1 MCRTGLRSRGDL
13 PVHMHAP
20 TVSTTAIIVTYT
32 TEMEHLTVSNLISAK
47 FFFNDP
53 VFDLTIVDTTA
64 RPNEGRRRQSVS
76 MDDRTSRTS
85 SSNRASASASASLM
99 EKEEEDAPVHYQP
112 CENTSK
118 KDNRRRNST
127 ARGEEREVDE
137 YVPPVHGTL
146 SKAHND
152 FNRIVELKDPLPGII
167 ADMAIAPVASRIV
180 HRRSSRHSAPS
191 IVTEYG
197 EAGIRK
203 SPKDA
208 PFNGRALTAGERLS
222 RRIQEEADEEQEDE
236 DDEDDEVLTEDQ
248 DSIPVKGSR

>member
-1 MCRTGLRSRGDL
+1 MRNSNNSNMHCRNGD
-13 PVHMHAP
+13 
-20 TVSTTAIIVTYT
+20 
-32 TEMEHLTVSNLISAK
+32 LTVSNLISPK
-47 FFFNDP
+47 FFFNGP
-53 VFDLTIVDTTA
+53 VFDTTIVDTTA

-76 MDDRTSRTS
+76 MERTSRTS
-85 SSNRASASASASLM
+85 SSNRALASASPM
-99 EKEEEDAPVHYQP
+99 EKEEEEAPAHYQSSP
-112 CENTSK
+112 MRSENTSK
-118 KDNRRRNST
+118 KDRRRINSI
-127 ARGEEREVDE
+127 ARVEEREVDE

-208 PFNGRALTAGERLS
+208 PSNGRALTAGERLR
-222 RRIQEEADEEQEDE
+222 RRIQDEADEEQEDE

>member
-1 MCRTGLRSRGDL
+1 M
-13 PVHMHAP
+13 
-20 TVSTTAIIVTYT
+20 
-32 TEMEHLTVSNLISAK
+32 SNLISTK

-53 VFDLTIVDTTA
+53 GFDITIVDTTA
-64 RPNEGRRRQSVS
+64 RLNEGRRRQSVF
-76 MDDRTSRTS
+76 MDGTSGTS
-85 SSNRASASASASLM
+85 SSNRALASASPM
-99 EKEEEDAPVHYQP
+99 EKEEEEAPVHCQSSP
-112 CENTSK
+112 MRSENASK
-118 KDNRRRNST
+118 KDKRRRNST
-127 ARGEEREVDE
+127 ARGEERETDE

-222 RRIQEEADEEQEDE
+222 RRIQEEADEEQ

>member
-1 MCRTGLRSRGDL
+1 M
-13 PVHMHAP
+13 
-20 TVSTTAIIVTYT
+20 
-32 TEMEHLTVSNLISAK
+32 SNLVDAK
-47 FFFNDP
+47 FLFHDSL
-53 VFDLTIVDTTA
+53 FDMMIVDSTA
-64 RPNEGRRRQSVS
+64 RPNEGRRRQSASGVS

-85 SSNRASASASASLM
+85 SSNRLSASASPM
-99 EKEEEDAPVHYQP
+99 EKEEQEAPAHYQSSP
-112 CENTSK
+112 MRSENASK
-118 KDNRRRNST
+118 KDKRRRNST
-127 ARGEEREVDE
+127 ARGEEREVDD
-137 YVPPVHGTL
+137 YVPPVRGTL

-208 PFNGRALTAGERLS
+208 PFNDRALTAGERLS
-222 RRIQEEADEEQEDE
+222 RRIQEEADEEQ

-248 DSIPVKGSR
+248 DSIPAKGSR

>member
-1 MCRTGLRSRGDL
+1 MQ
-13 PVHMHAP
+13 AP
-20 TVSTTAIIVTYT
+20 TVSATAMIVTCT
-32 TEMEHLTVSNLISAK
+32 AEMVHLMVYNLVDAK
-47 FFFNDP
+47 LFLDDP
-53 VFDLTIVDTTA
+53 LFDMMIVDTTA

-76 MDDRTSRTS
+76 IDRTSGTS
-85 SSNRASASASASLM
+85 SSNRASASASPMRS
-99 EKEEEDAPVHYQP
+99 
-112 CENTSK
+112 ENTSK
-118 KDNRRRNST
+118 KDKRRKNST

-208 PFNGRALTAGERLS
+208 PSNSRALTAGERLS

-236 DDEDDEVLTEDQ
+236 EDEDDEDDEVLTEDQ
-248 DSIPVKGSR
+248 DSIPAKGSR